1 MNGQKQTAKESL
13 QRHVAVLILLMLL
26 CILLNNIVTSAVT
39 APFQDSVPATHFFMA
54 LCKYVTALLP
64 LVLMFKWNLVQKS
77 SARKI
82 LTGFLLGMPSVLVIA
97 EYLLPFTQI
106 NPASYKVQWL
116 SVLTIAAAYFGVG
129 LMEEAACRGVLL
141 PLLCEK
147 WSGRKNGRM
156 KAALFSSALFG
167 CAHLMWIINALVFD
181 GAVSMAECV
190 GRLYQVYFAFCFGM
204 LCAGVTL
211 CAKSI
216 IPAVI
221 WHALLD
227 ISLSI
232 GQGIL
237 FPTTYQYFFE
247 QNPIGFDTLL
257 IQSGI
262 VRDTGFVSW
271 ALPVGIDAV
280 MLIAGIIMVHKS
292 GCCAGDGTERPLVEA
307 EGQ

>member
-1 MNGQKQTAKESL
+1 MNSRKQTVKGFMK
-13 QRHVAVLILLMLL
+13 RHIVILVFLMLL
-26 CILLNNIVTSAVT
+26 CILLNNLITRAVT
-39 APFQDSVPATHFFMA
+39 APFEGNVAVSHFAEA

-64 LVLMFKWNLVQKS
+64 LFLMFKWDLVQKS

-82 LTGFLLGMPSVLVIA
+82 LAGLLLGAPCVVIIA

-116 SVLTIAAAYFGVG
+116 AVLAIVAAYFGVG
-129 LMEEAACRGVLL
+129 LMEEAGCRGVLL

-167 CAHLMWIINALVFD
+167 GAHLMWIINALVFD
-181 GAVSMAECV
+181 GTVSMAECV
-190 GRLYQVYFAFCFGM
+190 GRLYQMYFAFCFGM

-211 CAKSI
+211 CAESI

-221 WHALLD
+221 WHSLLD

-232 GQGIL
+232 GEGIL

-247 QNPIGFDTLL
+247 QNPVGFATLL
-257 IQSGI
+257 VQNGI
-262 VRDTGFVSW
+262 VQDAGLVSW

-280 MLIAGIIMVHKS
+280 MLAAGIIMVHRS
-292 GCCAGDGTERPLVEA
+292 GHGAKQTVEK
-307 EGQ
+307 